1 MISLLLA
8 LELSV
13 DQHRLI
19 RMYTEEEEEDHRHQA
34 AKVHYVM
41 KMVME
46 KVRGD

>member
-13 DQHRLI
+13 GDQHRLI
-19 RMYTEEEEEDHRHQA
+19 RMYTEEEDHRHQA